1 LTTAVAQ
8 ANGITKTVQNLTSG
22 TAAGT
27 SDTAVPGDLLQ
38 YTLTFANTTGVP
50 IHGVTLAD
58 PLPANVTF
66 SAASCGTLPSGIT
79 CTYAAPAV
87 GATGTVTFSYVG
99 VLQSGS
105 TLSATIN
112 AYVK

>member
-1 LTTAVAQ
+1 
-8 ANGITKTVQNLTSG
+8 VQNLTSG